1 MAVANCPSCGAPIEF
16 KIGGSIVVV
25 CDYCHTVVARGD
37 RNVEDLGKVAALI
50 DTGSPLRRDLP
61 GKYAGVGFRIVG
73 RTQMRHQAGGV
84 WDEWYAAFDD
94 GRWGWLAEA
103 AGKFYVTFTSTASG
117 LPPFDAIAVGGRM
130 GDLVITEVGTAA
142 VISGEG
148 EIPWRVEPGSTYD
161 YADLSGPQGKFATI
175 DYSEAQP
182 LFFGGRE
189 TNLRELGIS
198 ADTGGAAP
206 RQRIKGERLT
216 CSNCGGPLNLI
227 APDQAQRIICPN
239 CGGVHDIEEGNLRY
253 LQALKQKGP
262 APKVPLGSKGTV
274 DGDEYIVAGFMQRS
288 VSLDQRYY
296 WTEYLLFNQQKGYRW
311 LVESD
316 HHWSFVWPV
325 NAGDITDADP
335 AGAAR
340 TVRYD
345 GRTYRIFGDA
355 TARVE
360 YVLGEFY
367 WRVERGEKVRAI
379 DYTSPPFGLSKEITG
394 DTEIN
399 YSAARYMRVEEL
411 EKAFNVKGLQRPTTI
426 GMMQPYTGGS
436 AFRSWAI
443 LMTALLVLSIFLA
456 VTRSRREVLN
466 STFDFSVPDTS
477 STSASTSTDWSG
489 DTNTKSESSRVIFTT
504 PFTLSGNRNLEI
516 EGSASVHNDWM
527 YVAGDIGDAEKSGLL
542 QPFDLPI
549 EYYEGVDD
557 GEHWSEGSATQR
569 VFVSSLPAGTYTM
582 RLEGQWDPKSH
593 PTPVH
598 IVVREGVFRWS
609 HFIWAFLLLTIPALW
624 IGMKRIGFESSR
636 WSDSQFTAVGTVK
649 EGSSDSGKDEE

>member
-1 MAVANCPSCGAPIEF
+1 VAVANCPSCGAPIEF

-25 CDYCHTVVARGD
+25 CDYCRTVVARGD

-61 GKYAGVGFRIVG
+61 GKYGGVGFRIAG

-103 AGKFYVTFTSTASG
+103 AGKFYVTFTTAAAN
-117 LPPFDAIAVGGRM
+117 LPPFNVIQVGGRM
-130 GDLVITEVGTAA
+130 GDLVISEVGTAT

-175 DYSEAQP
+175 DYSEETP

-189 TNLRELGIS
+189 TNLRELGV
-198 ADTGGAAP
+198 DVAP
-206 RQRIKGERLT
+206 VPGRGQKIKTERLT

-239 CGGVHDIEEGNLRY
+239 CGGVHDIEEGNLKY
-253 LQALKQKGP
+253 LEALKQKGP
-262 APKVPLGSKGTV
+262 QPKVPLGSKGKV
-274 DGDEYIVAGFMQRS
+274 DGDDYVVAGYMQRS
-288 VSLDQRYY
+288 VTFDQRYY

-325 NAGDITDADP
+325 NAGDVRDP
-335 AGAAR
+335 DPRGSTR
-340 TVRYD
+340 TIQYE

-355 TARVE
+355 MARVE
-360 YVLGEFY
+360 FVLGEFY
-367 WRVERGEKVRAI
+367 WRVERGEKVRAV
-379 DYTSPPFGLSKEITG
+379 DYTAPPFGISKEITG

-399 YSAARYMRVEEL
+399 YSHARYMRAEEVES
-411 EKAFNVKGLQRPTTI
+411 AFNVKGLQRPSTV
-426 GMMQPYTGGS
+426 GMMQPYAGGS
-436 AFRSWAI
+436 VRRGWL
-443 LMTALLVLSIFLA
+443 LMIAALFVIALFLG
-456 VTRSRREVLN
+456 VTRSRRVVLD
-466 STFDFSVPDTS
+466 STFDFSVPDT
-477 STSASTSTDWSG
+477 TAATTTDWS
-489 DTNTKSESSRVIFTT
+489 DTASKSEGSRVIFTT
-504 PFTLSGNRNLEI
+504 PFKLTGNRNLEI
-516 EGSASVHNDWM
+516 IGSADVSNNWM
-527 YVAGDIGDAEKSGLL
+527 YVAGDIGDEQSTGLL
-542 QPFDLPI
+542 EPFDLPI

-557 GEHWSEGSATQR
+557 GEHWSEGNRTQR
-569 VFVSSLPAGTYTM
+569 VFISSLPAGTYTM
-582 RLEGQWDPKSH
+582 RLEGQWDAKNR

-598 IVVREGVFRWS
+598 IIVREGVFRWS
-609 HFIWAFLLLTIPALW
+609 HFILAFFLLTVPAMW
-624 IGMKRIGFESSR
+624 MGMKRFGFENSR
-636 WSDSQFTAVGTVK
+636 WSESQFTPMGTVK
-649 EGSSDSGKDEE
+649 ETSSDSDD